1 MNVPLCL
8 PLKRGQGTRFEDYQ
22 MKVDI
27 SSEKID
33 AGFLIRLKGDVDMN
47 TSPDV
52 RGGLADVFK
61 QGETG
66 FKALFIDLS
75 QVRYMDSSG
84 IATLIEAMQTCMK
97 RGIRLR
103 LVDLSPPVRDVFELA
118 RLAAV
123 FEIFPTFAEAA
134 TKL

>member
-1 MNVPLCL
+1 
-8 PLKRGQGTRFEDYQ
+8 
-22 MKVDI
+22 MKVEI
-27 SSEKID
+27 SSEKVE
-33 AGFLIRLKGDVDMN
+33 AGFLMRLKGDVDMN

-52 RGGLADVFK
+52 RGGLSDVFK
-61 QGETG
+61 QGGSE

-97 RGIRLR
+97 RGVRLK

-118 RLAAV
+118 RLSAV
-123 FEIFPTFAEAA
+123 FEIFPNFAEAVSG
-134 TKL
+134 L

>member
-1 MNVPLCL
+1 
-8 PLKRGQGTRFEDYQ
+8 
-22 MKVDI
+22 MKIDI
-27 SSEKID
+27 SSEKVNS
-33 AGFLIRLKGDVDMN
+33 GFLIRLKGDVDMN

-61 QGETG
+61 QGEAG

-84 IATLIEAMQTCMK
+84 IATLIEAMQMCVK
-97 RGIRLR
+97 RGVRLR

-123 FEIFPTFAEAA
+123 FEIFTSLSEAEA
-134 TKL
+134 KL

>member
-1 MNVPLCL
+1 
-8 PLKRGQGTRFEDYQ
+8 
-22 MKVDI
+22 MKVEI
-27 SSEKID
+27 SSEKVE
-33 AGFLIRLKGDVDMN
+33 AGFLMRLKGDVDMN

-52 RGGLADVFK
+52 RGGLSDVFK
-61 QGETG
+61 QGGSG
-66 FKALFIDLS
+66 FKALFIDMS

-97 RGIRLR
+97 QGVRLR

-123 FEIFPTFAEAA
+123 FEIFPSFSEAA